1 MERILRSEEMAEII
15 FLPVRHHSPACAFH
29 VSQMIEKFRPAK
41 ILVEGPQ
48 NANELL
54 PVMVQ
59 GETRAPFAVYY
70 SYDDA
75 QGRISDDREQYKCY
89 YPFLDY
95 SPELVALRMGAVLDI
110 PCAFIDLPY
119 GDILAA
125 SKAGAGLRS
134 KKEKNNYNDDYLLS
148 QNEYIKAL
156 CEKSGLQSFDQFWE
170 KYFEVNGYSMDSE
183 AWFESLL
190 LYCKL
195 ARENTAAR
203 EMKEDGTLARE
214 LYMRGQILREAKSL
228 RREGGDADGR
238 ACLFVITGGFHTP
251 ALAKDL
257 WQEADAIENELE
269 RMAGTRI
276 PKERQ
281 GVYLMSYS
289 MEAADALNGY
299 ASGMPYPGYYQKVWE
314 KLKSSDSPYEE
325 TALWFIVASGK
336 ETRKK
341 EGMISTYDEI
351 CADAMARGLAQLRGK
366 QEPGAYELI
375 DAVLSSF
382 VKGEYN
388 IASDTPMRI
397 LQKQMTGDAMGELCR
412 DAKVPPILHDF
423 REQCKRYKLKVST
436 TLAGEVTLS
445 IFAKKKHRQQSAF
458 FHRLNFL
465 GAPYARR
472 LRGPNLQR
480 GTDRNLMREIW
491 KYKWS
496 AGVEA
501 ALIDASV
508 YGATVEEAAVG
519 MVRSSLK
526 NEKDAGACALLL
538 SQVFEMDLR
547 EQLDAVYEKV
557 HKVLVCE
564 TDFFALTG
572 ALKLL
577 RKLQQLR
584 ELYQSNLVIEPLLE
598 SCCRKMVLLLPSMA
612 AVKEEN
618 APECMEALK
627 LLYQTFGSARELAGL
642 KEEYLRVLVDAGERQ
657 DVHPGFFGCA
667 QGILYGCGRKSARE
681 IEYAARG
688 FLMGTTEQTKKV
700 AGFFHGLFFAAKDI
714 IFSSRTFLELLDGF
728 FGEVT
733 GEAFMKILPELRM
746 AFTYFTPGEI
756 DRIARLA
763 AGIHGKGGAQ
773 VTGQEGVPADWYAY
787 GRQLDEYVRKQL

>member
-29 VSQMIEKFRPAK
+29 VKRMIEKLRPAK

-54 PVMVQ
+54 SVMVH

-75 QGRISDDREQYKCY
+75 QGRISEEREQYKCY

-95 SPELVALRMGAVLDI
+95 SPELAALRAGAELDI
-110 PCAFIDLPY
+110 PCAFIDLPF

-125 SKAGAGLRS
+125 SGAGAGLRS
-134 KKEKNNYNDDYLLS
+134 KKEKNNYNDDYLLA
-148 QNEYIKAL
+148 QNDYIKAL

-170 KYFEVNGYSMDSE
+170 KYFEVNGYSMDGE
-183 AWFESLL
+183 AWFAGLL
-190 LYCKL
+190 SYCKL
-195 ARENTAAR
+195 ARENTARRQMEA
-203 EMKEDGTLARE
+203 DGTLARE
-214 LYMRGQILREAKSL
+214 LYMRGQILREAKLL
-228 RREGGDADGR
+228 RRAGEAR
-238 ACLFVITGGFHTP
+238 CLFVITGGFHTP

-257 WQEADAIENELE
+257 RQEADAIENELE
-269 RMAGTRI
+269 RLALTRI
-276 PKERQ
+276 PRERQ
-281 GVYLMSYS
+281 GVYLMPYS

-299 ASGMPYPGYYQKVWE
+299 ASGMPYPGYYQKIWE
-314 KLKSSDSPYEE
+314 KLGSSARPYEE
-325 TALWFIVASGK
+325 TALQFIVSSGK

-341 EGMISTYDEI
+341 EGMLSTYDEI
-351 CADAMARGLAQLRGK
+351 CADAMARGLAKLRGK

-388 IASDTPMRI
+388 IATDTPMRI

-423 REQCKRYKLKVST
+423 REQCKRYKLKVAT
-436 TLAGEVTLS
+436 TLTGEVTLS
-445 IFAKKKHRQQSAF
+445 IFAKKRHREESAF
-458 FHRLNFL
+458 FHQLNFL
-465 GAPYARR
+465 DAPYARR
-472 LRGPNLQR
+472 VKGPNLQR

-519 MVRSSLK
+519 MVRASLK
-526 NEKDAGACALLL
+526 KENDAGACALLL

-547 EQLDAVYEKV
+547 GQLDAVYDNMQE
-557 HKVLVCE
+557 VLVRE
-564 TDFFALTG
+564 TDFFALAK

-577 RKLQQLR
+577 RKLRQLR

-598 SCCRKMVLLLPSMA
+598 SCCRKLILLLPSMA
-612 AVKEEN
+612 AVKEDD
-618 APECMEALK
+618 APACMEALK
-627 LLYQTFGSARELAGL
+627 LLYQTFGSAQELAEL
-642 KEEYLRVLVDAGERQ
+642 KEEFLRVLGDATESQ
-657 DVHPGFFGCA
+657 KVHPGFLGCA
-667 QGILYGCGRKSARE
+667 QGILYGCGSKSAQE

-688 FLMGTTEQTKKV
+688 YLTGTAEQTKKV
-700 AGFFHGLFFAAKDI
+700 AEFFHGLFFAAKDI
-714 IFSSRTFLELLDGF
+714 IFTSRTFLELLDGF
-728 FGEVT
+728 FGEVN

-756 DRIARLA
+756 DRIAKLA
-763 AGIHGKGGAQ
+763 AGIHGKSGGQ
-773 VTGQEGVPADWYAY
+773 VTGQDGVPADWYAY
-787 GRQLDEYVRKQL
+787 GRQLDEYVRTQLGVR